1 MFVGCDNFKKNEE
14 KNVRAS
20 VDRVHGREW
29 NPSTTDQT
37 AALQP
42 YSLACSDTE
51 RWKVLFVGLA
61 RVCGGSSTA
70 ALIFEMVENLPSF
83 ELAGKQDVHK
93 ENARHTD
100 KAPKQGVFGDGQS
113 VAEREFKDVGHRE
126 EGSVAEAIKSFC

>member
-1 MFVGCDNFKKNEE
+1 ME
-14 KNVRAS
+14 
-20 VDRVHGREW
+20 RVQGREW
-29 NPSTTDQT
+29 NPSTTGQT

-42 YSLACSDTE
+42 FSRHGAVESALCWTRTSV
-51 RWKVLFVGLA
+51 W
-61 RVCGGSSTA
+61 GSSTA

-126 EGSVAEAIKSFC
+126 EGSVA

>member
-1 MFVGCDNFKKNEE
+1 MGFLCLLVLANFKKNEE
-14 KNVRAS
+14 KNVRGQVWKECMEGS
-20 VDRVHGREW
+20 GTHPR
-29 NPSTTDQT
+29 QT
-37 AALQP
+37 RQRH
-42 YSLACSDTE
+42 CNRFHDTE

-126 EGSVAEAIKSFC
+126 EGSVA